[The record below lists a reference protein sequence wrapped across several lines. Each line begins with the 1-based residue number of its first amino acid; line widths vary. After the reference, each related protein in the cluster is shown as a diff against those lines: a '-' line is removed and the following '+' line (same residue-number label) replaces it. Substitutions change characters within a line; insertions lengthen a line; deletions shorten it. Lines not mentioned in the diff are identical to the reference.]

1 MLTLVVG
8 GPSKSAM
15 LAFSA
20 VLATVVTLTVPLS
33 PVTHASRL
41 RPADGIAAHVLER
54 GLACCLTIA
63 ALVQELEASDL
74 IVYVETAVL
83 SNPATARTVLM
94 GAVKNNRY
102 VRVTLNRTTSP
113 EGLIELLGHELQ
125 HAVEIARAP
134 EVRDGDAM
142 VALYQRIGLR
152 KGSTNR
158 FETQLARDTG
168 HRVRA
173 EIASRPSLAAFNA
186 RAASDS
192 SRRTRQ

>member
-1 MLTLVVG
+1 VLTVVAG
-8 GPSKSAM
+8 APSNSAM
-15 LAFSA
+15 LAFWA
-20 VLATVVTLTVPLS
+20 VLATVVTLTVPSS
-33 PVTHASRL
+33 PVTHESRL
-41 RPADGIAAHVLER
+41 RPADGIAAHALER
-54 GLACCLTIA
+54 GRACCPTIG

-74 IVYVETAVL
+74 IVYVETAAL
-83 SNPATARTVLM
+83 ANPASARTVLM

-102 VRVTLNRTTSP
+102 VRVTLNRMTSP

-125 HAVEIARAP
+125 HAVEIARAR
-134 EVRDGDAM
+134 EVRDRDGM

-152 KGSTNR
+152 KESTNR

-186 RAASDS
+186 RAASDN